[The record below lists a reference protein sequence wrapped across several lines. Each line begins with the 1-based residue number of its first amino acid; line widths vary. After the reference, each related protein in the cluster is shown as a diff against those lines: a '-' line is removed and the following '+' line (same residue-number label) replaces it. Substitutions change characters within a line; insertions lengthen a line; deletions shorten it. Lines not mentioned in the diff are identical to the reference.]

1 MSFQE
6 GEEVNGYTVME
17 QLGRGGMATVF
28 KAYHASL
35 DRYVALKVMH
45 PAFMEDENFL
55 ARFQR
60 EARVV
65 AKLEH
70 PNIIPVY
77 DFSDHD
83 GRTYLVM
90 KYVEGMTLKGR
101 LQEGPIPPDEG
112 VKIIETL
119 GAGLAYAH
127 DQGVLHRDIKP
138 SNVILAKDG
147 QIFLADFGLARIA
160 SAGESTLSSDMM
172 IGTPQYISPEQA
184 LGERDLGPATDIYS
198 FGVVVYELV
207 VGQVPYS
214 SDTPF
219 SVVHDHIYKPLPLPR
234 TVNPNVPES
243 MERILLKSLAKD
255 PADRFESVDVM
266 VTAFKKSVLGDTLPD
281 VEHVASVP
289 TPTPA
294 PIPSVGKGST
304 GASQPESA
312 VEEKLKKKRK
322 FRWWYI
328 PLILLFCFFTLVILS
343 NNSDDNR
350 PGLFDNGQN
359 GQNNTEVDNSEDE
372 SDEVDQ
378 SNDGSGQGNG
388 QSGRNAVVKDAENQV
403 AENPDDPYAYLNLA
417 VAYLDAGND
426 RKAADAYED
435 GQILAGDDPDFYMVA
450 GDLFASRNM
459 WLQAL
464 EQYIQSATYGDLEN
478 NEDLFNKLR
487 QSVYKS
493 AEDVDSRSIFIDA
506 EDKDELLVQVG
517 AARYTLLHLENPE
530 LALEAIERALDQNP
544 NFPDALL
551 VRAEILIEMGGA
563 DNIREATR
571 LLRRLNE
578 GDIPSWIQIK
588 ARNLLSEI
596 SE

>member
-127 DQGVLHRDIKP
+127 EQGVLHRDIKP

-294 PIPSVGKGST
+294 PIPSVGKGPT
-304 GASQPESA
+304 VASQPESA
-312 VEEKLKKKRK
+312 VEEKPKKKRK
-322 FRWWYI
+322 FRWWYV